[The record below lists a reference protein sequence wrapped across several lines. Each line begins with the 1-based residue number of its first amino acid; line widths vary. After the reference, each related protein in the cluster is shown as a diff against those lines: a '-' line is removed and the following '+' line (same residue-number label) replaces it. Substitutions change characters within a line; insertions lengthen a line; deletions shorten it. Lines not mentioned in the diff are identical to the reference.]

1 MSFSDKL
8 LSCDQCW
15 KTIFAEQDSFV
26 GALSF
31 EQLPNRPERMIR
43 IHPCQN
49 KHFMD
54 QFRQSKNQLQSVL
67 SVLLQPFFRL
77 DTQLADNF
85 TCLWINKLTDFDWK
99 CSLYSRVPQMLQ
111 KKISQNRVTFGNFV
125 PSFDWIIFELLL
137 IKTE

>member
-1 MSFSDKL
+1 MKLTVTPELSFSDKL

-54 QFRQSKNQLQSVL
+54 QFEQSKNQLQSIL

-77 DTQLADNF
+77 DSQLADNF
-85 TCLWINKLTDFDWK
+85 TCF
-99 CSLYSRVPQMLQ
+99 
-111 KKISQNRVTFGNFV
+111 
-125 PSFDWIIFELLL
+125 
-137 IKTE
+137 